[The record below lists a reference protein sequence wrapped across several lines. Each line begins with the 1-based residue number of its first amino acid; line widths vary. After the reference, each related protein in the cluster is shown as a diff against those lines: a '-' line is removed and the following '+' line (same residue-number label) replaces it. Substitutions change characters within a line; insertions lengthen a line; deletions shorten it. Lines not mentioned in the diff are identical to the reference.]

1 MAAEASGA
9 YVVDGAGVLSRGERV
24 RVAEQ
29 LESLERDTGLQV
41 RVYTFGGDAGG
52 VRPGSLNET
61 APDPRQAVRDALR
74 ANFGE
79 RGQDDRRVVV
89 VEDVSASNVLDFQVS
104 NAVKGAGQAGQEDG
118 LLPPSFWIEMQARFG
133 NMFYVREHGVDGAL
147 LDAVSAID
155 LCGRKPGGC
164 GFVPGVDSGLQGITQ
179 ACCAFAGAVM
189 GTSLRGGRNGKLS
202 LKWLLVFSPLWGT
215 LLAFYGIGP
224 LVVRDAEPS
233 MIVYHG
239 AITLLAAGLFLLTPV
254 FGRAPV
260 NSSDDDDDNDKTLL
274 Q

>member
-1 MAAEASGA
+1 
-9 YVVDGAGVLSRGERV
+9 
-24 RVAEQ
+24 
-29 LESLERDTGLQV
+29 
-41 RVYTFGGDAGG
+41 
-52 VRPGSLNET
+52 
-61 APDPRQAVRDALR
+61 
-74 ANFGE
+74 
-79 RGQDDRRVVV
+79 
-89 VEDVSASNVLDFQVS
+89 VLDFQVS

-155 LCGRKPGGC
+155 ACGRKPGGC

-189 GTSLRGGRNGKLS
+189 GTSLRGGRGGKLS
-202 LKWLLVFSPLWGT
+202 PKWLLVFSPLWGT

-233 MIVYHG
+233 LIAYHA

-254 FGRAPV
+254 FGKTAV
-260 NSSDDDDDNDKTLL
+260 EIADDEDGGDNNSLL